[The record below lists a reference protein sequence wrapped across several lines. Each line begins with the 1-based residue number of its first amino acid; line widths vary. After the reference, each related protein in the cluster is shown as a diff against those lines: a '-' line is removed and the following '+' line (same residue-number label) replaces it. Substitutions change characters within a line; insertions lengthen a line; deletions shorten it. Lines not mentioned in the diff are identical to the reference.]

1 MRERIT
7 LESGGRQ
14 VSLEGHVIRGVERYT
29 GLMFTRKNEAEILI
43 FKFRKPTRLAIHSF
57 FVFFPFMAIWL
68 DEKGRITEKKKIQPF
83 SPYIIPRKDFKTF
96 IEIPLSR
103 KYMKIVDDIERFK

>member
-1 MRERIT
+1 MREKIT
-7 LESGGRQ
+7 LESGGRKIF
-14 VSLEGHVIRGVERYT
+14 LDGHVIRGVERYT

-68 DEKGRITEKKKIQPF
+68 DEKGRIIEKKKIQPF
-83 SPYIIPRKDFKTF
+83 SKKLLSTLDMELGTHFRTQ
-96 IEIPLSR
+96 PLAVSW
-103 KYMKIVDDIERFK
+103 